1 MQVKVKEVV
10 QIVGLSE
17 PMGETDDV
25 SGVIKLAKEKMGIT
39 VLANEITET
48 TRLGKKSQKP
58 RDLLVKFKNK
68 QAREKF
74 YDLRKKTA
82 SSKEVNKNVYIN
94 DHLTR
99 HRKQLFY
106 SARQL
111 FKRKLVVAAWTQQGN
126 VLIRG
131 VMNGPP
137 IQIFSQK
144 DLDQFRVEE
153 ILQDSDLECGLSSND
168 NGSQTNVTIS
178 DYDFSDPGFDD

>member
-99 HRKQLFY
+99 YRKQLFY

-111 FKRKLVVAAWTQQGN
+111 FKRKLVAAAWTQHGN
-126 VLIRG
+126 ILLRG
-131 VMNGPP
+131 VVNGPP